1 MITTIK
7 RQIAT
12 QKPPVV
18 AFSFNEMARLVSA
31 VSGVGASQYAVQRE
45 RALVRSFVRKTR
57 TSYTLVCKVGL
68 IDWQAG
74 RLG

>member
-31 VSGVGASQYAVQRE
+31 VSGVGASQYPVQRE
-45 RALVRSFVRKTR
+45 RARSFVRSFVRITR
-57 TSYTLVCKVGL
+57 TSYTLVCKVRL
-68 IDWQAG
+68 IDW
-74 RLG
+74 